1 MAKRALRSPRPT
13 SPKRSSARSETSAG
27 TVDSTNPRG
36 AAPTAPGMS
45 PHRVM
50 TLPGFMA
57 ERAVGAGG
65 SYWGALSL
73 AGGLVSGM
81 SPQQKFLQRQLS
93 FAAVRSLR
101 HLHQWEA
108 TSRSHVGLR

>member
-1 MAKRALRSPRPT
+1 
-13 SPKRSSARSETSAG
+13 
-27 TVDSTNPRG
+27 
-36 AAPTAPGMS
+36 
-45 PHRVM
+45 M

-81 SPQQKFLQRQLS
+81 SPQQNFLQRQLS

-101 HLHQWEA
+101 HLHQWEEA
-108 TSRSHVGLR
+108 TSRSHVELR